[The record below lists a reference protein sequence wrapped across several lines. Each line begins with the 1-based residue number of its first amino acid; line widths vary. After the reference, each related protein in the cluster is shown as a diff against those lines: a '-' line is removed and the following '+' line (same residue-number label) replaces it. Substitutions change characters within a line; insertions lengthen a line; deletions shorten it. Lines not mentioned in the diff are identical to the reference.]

1 MVVSKVS
8 KMVGYAVFALATIAT
23 VMLLYGISQGVITFG
38 TALSLAGANTTL
50 MGVAAAMVIP
60 RNTPGLLTLVLLSV
74 VLGGIQYAASW
85 VI

>member
-1 MVVSKVS
+1 MTVS
-8 KMVGYAVFALATIAT
+8 KMSKMGGYALFTLAVASTVF
-23 VMLLYGISQGVITFG
+23 LLYGITIGAITFG
-38 TALSLAGANTTL
+38 TALGIAGANTTL
-50 MGVAAAMVIP
+50 MGMASAMVIP